1 MIFDAQALF
10 SDGQAI
16 TATAAST
23 NTIDLGAPGTPYGSS
38 SALVRDIGKG
48 CEIPISVS
56 LTEAFNNL
64 TSLTISVETDDNS
77 GFSSAATV
85 FTTTAI
91 PLASLTLGYVLKQL
105 VEIPEGT
112 NERYVRLKYT
122 VVGTAPTTGKVTAG
136 IVAARQSN
144 FTPGR

>member
-23 NTIDLGAPGTPYGSS
+23 NTIDLGARGTPYGSS
-38 SALVRDIGKG
+38 TALVRDPGKG
-48 CEIPISVS
+48 CEVPISVTV
-56 LTEAFNNL
+56 TEAFATL
-64 TSLTISVETDDNS
+64 TSLTISVEVDDNS
-77 GFSSAATV
+77 SFSSAATI

-91 PLASLTLGYVLKQL
+91 PVASLTLGYVLKQL

-112 NERYVRLKYT
+112 NEQYMRLKYT
-122 VVGTAPTTGKVTAG
+122 VAGSNATTGKILAG
-136 IVAARQSN
+136 IVASRQSN
-144 FTPGR
+144 YTPGR

>member
-1 MIFDAQALF
+1 M
-10 SDGQAI
+10 
-16 TATAAST
+16 
-23 NTIDLGAPGTPYGSS
+23 
-38 SALVRDIGKG
+38 
-48 CEIPISVS
+48 
-56 LTEAFNNL
+56 TEAFNNL

-77 GFSSAATV
+77 SFSSATTV

-91 PLASLTLGYVLKQL
+91 VLASLTAGYVLKQL
-105 VEIPEGT
+105 VELPEGT

-122 VVGTAPTTGKVTAG
+122 VAGTAPSTGKVTAG